1 MCYRSSASS
10 FAGSPLS
17 FAKIKSAKLRL
28 KSLSLADDLIEDDG
42 GEAERFEEFF
52 ELDFS

>member
-1 MCYRSSASS
+1 M
-10 FAGSPLS
+10 
-17 FAKIKSAKLRL
+17 L

-42 GEAERFEEFF
+42 GETERFEEFF